1 MEADDVEA
9 LLDTVQR
16 VAVVTGAAAAVV
28 DIPMRSMRQVVHEL
42 RSS

>member
-28 DIPMRSMRQVVHEL
+28 EEIHLFDAVEAAD
-42 RSS
+42 